1 MSTPQSTKQ
10 TGWGVWLWK
19 RIKHSV
25 NVIFSENPER
35 CQPPLRLSPMLEEL
49 SDVSDTFLRHV
60 ENLVLEYIKL
70 PIIKLTQTSQ
80 GNVGVG
86 ASDS

>member
-1 MSTPQSTKQ
+1 
-10 TGWGVWLWK
+10 
-19 RIKHSV
+19 
-25 NVIFSENPER
+25 
-35 CQPPLRLSPMLEEL
+35 MLEEL
-49 SDVSDTFLRHV
+49 SDVSDDFLRHV

-86 ASDS
+86 AADS